1 MTSHRQAP
9 VVLIVL
15 DGWGIRAERAHNA
28 IALARKPVFDDL
40 MGRYPH
46 AQLIASGEAVGLPAG
61 QMGNS
66 EVGHMNMGA
75 GRVVYQDLTRIDKSI
90 RDGDLFASEALTAA
104 MDRVSHGRH
113 ALHFIG
119 LVSDGGVHS
128 HQRHLHALVD
138 MAARCKVPQVFVHVI
153 TDGRDTS
160 PTGGIRYVAALED
173 VMRRAGAGRIAT
185 VSGRYYAMDRDK
197 RWERTKLA
205 YDAVMSS
212 TASDISSPTAQ
223 SALAAIQAAYDGAV
237 TDEFI
242 KPIVIVDADGTPV
255 GPMRDGDSVIVFN
268 FRADRARQITRALA
282 LGPLNDDQFDGFA
295 RPDRPGLHTTTMT
308 VYDRTF
314 NLPVVFTPQTFSN
327 NLADVLA
334 AHGRT
339 NLRLA
344 ETEKYAHVTYFFN
357 CGREEPYP
365 GEDRILVPSQKVA
378 TYDLM
383 PEMSAP
389 GIADDLVATLGAR
402 RHQVVICNFANADMV
417 GHTGSMEAT
426 IAAVETLDVCLGRI
440 MTALRSAGGTAI
452 VTSDHGNAEQM
463 WDDELQAPH
472 TAHTSNPVPV
482 VLCSDAFVNQRG
494 RRLRD
499 GWLRDVAPTI
509 LDLLD
514 IPLAPEMTGRSL
526 IEK

>member
-1 MTSHRQAP
+1 VLRSLLQSRSSRQDVGMVVIEDLHWIDEGSDAWVAEWAEATAGAP
-9 VVLIVL
+9 NLLLVNFRPEY
-15 DGWGIRAERAHNA
+15 RAPWMQRPHYQQ
-28 IALARKPVFDDL
+28 IALAPLSPEAIRELLSKRIGDD
-40 MGRYPH
+40 P
-46 AQLIASGEAVGLPAG
+46 S
-61 QMGNS
+61 
-66 EVGHMNMGA
+66 
-75 GRVVYQDLTRIDKSI
+75 
-90 RDGDLFASEALTAA
+90 
-104 MDRVSHGRH
+104 
-113 ALHFIG
+113 
-119 LVSDGGVHS
+119 
-128 HQRHLHALVD
+128 
-138 MAARCKVPQVFVHVI
+138 
-153 TDGRDTS
+153 
-160 PTGGIRYVAALED
+160 TGGL
-173 VMRRAGAGRIAT
+173 AGRIHAHTAGNPFFAEEMVQALIESGQLEGAPGAYRLVGT
-185 VSGRYYAMDRDK
+185 VERIEVPASVHALLAARIDRLAEREK
-197 RWERTKLA
+197 RVLQVASVIGKEFSEPLLADVSALPERDL
-205 YDAVMSS
+205 
-212 TASDISSPTAQ
+212 SD
-223 SALAAIQAAYDGAV
+223 ALAALRAA
-237 TDEFI
+237 EFLQQLSLY
-242 KPIVIVDADGTPV
+242 PV
-255 GPMRDGDSVIVFN
+255 AEYTFKHPLTQEVAQDSLLRGRRREIHAAPMRADDGLIVFN

-282 LGPLNDDQFDGFA
+282 LGDDQFDGFA
-295 RPDRPGLHTTTMT
+295 RPGRPTLHPTTMT

-357 CGREEPYP
+357 CGREEPYA

-389 GIADDLVATLGAR
+389 GIADNLVADLTSL
-402 RHQVVICNFANADMV
+402 RHQAVICNFANADMV
-417 GHTGSMEAT
+417 GHTGRIDAT
-426 IAAVETLDVCLGRI
+426 VRAVETLDGCLGRI
-440 MTALRSAGGTAI
+440 MTALRSVGGTAI

-463 WDDELQAPH
+463 WDDELKAPH

-482 VLCSDAFVNQRG
+482 VLCSDVFVG
-494 RRLRD
+494 RRLKD